1 MRIQVR
7 DSETF
12 VATGGKPFNPELPTV
27 VLLHGSGLDHRCW
40 ALQARWFAFHGYS
53 VFAPDFP
60 GHSLSAGEP
69 LISIEA
75 MADWLIEALQ
85 AAGVQKL
92 HLVGHS
98 QGFLVALEAAAKL
111 QDKLLSV
118 TAIGTA
124 AAIPVNPALID
135 TAKANPLQAADLM
148 LQWGFGQA
156 TQMGYSAV
164 PGVQPIAVGR
174 QIMAANPLAEDLQA
188 CNDYQQGAARAA
200 EISCPARVI
209 LAGQDRMTP
218 FKTGAQLAEQL
229 GTSAVR
235 IEAGHM
241 LPIEAPKQCLDAMK
255 TFFAGLSATA
265 GVN

>member
-1 MRIQVR
+1 MRISVNQQ
-7 DSETF
+7 DTF
-12 VATGGKPFNPELPTV
+12 IATGGKPFNPELPCV

-69 LISIEA
+69 LTSIEA
-75 MADWLIEALQ
+75 MADWLIDALEAAEVKQ
-85 AAGVQKL
+85 L

-98 QGFLVALEAAAKL
+98 QGFLVALEAASRLKGR
-111 QDKLLSV
+111 LLSI

-124 AAIPVNPALID
+124 CAIPVNPALID
-135 TAKANPLQAADLM
+135 TAREAPMKAADMM

-188 CNDYQQGAARAA
+188 CNDYSQGAEKAA
-200 EISCPARVI
+200 DIKCPALVI
-209 LAGQDRMTP
+209 LASQDRMTP
-218 FKTGAQLAEQL
+218 YKTGAELAGL
-229 GTSAVR
+229 LNTSPIR

-241 LPIEAPKQCLDAMK
+241 LPIEAPKTCLDAMK
-255 TFFAGLSATA
+255 QFFTSL
-265 GVN
+265 

>member
-1 MRIQVR
+1 MRITVNQQDV
-7 DSETF
+7 F
-12 VATGGKPFNPELPTV
+12 IATGGKDFNPELPCV
-27 VLLHGSGLDHRCW
+27 VFLHGSGLDHRCW

-69 LISIEA
+69 LTSIEA
-75 MADWLIEALQ
+75 MADWLIDALD
-85 AAGVQKL
+85 AAGVDQL

-98 QGFLVALEAAAKL
+98 QGFLVALEAAARL
-111 QDKLLSV
+111 QSKLLSL

-124 AAIPVNPALID
+124 AAIPVNPALIE
-135 TAKANPLQAADLM
+135 TAKEAPMKAADMM

-188 CNDYQQGAARAA
+188 CNDYTQGTVRAA
-200 EISCPARVI
+200 DIMCPTQVI

-218 FKTGAQLAEQL
+218 YKTGLELAKLLNTE
-229 GTSAVR
+229 AIR
-235 IEAGHM
+235 IESGHM
-241 LPIEAPKQCLDAMK
+241 LPIEAPKACLDAMK
-255 TFFAGLSATA
+255 QFFTRL
-265 GVN
+265 

>member
-1 MRIQVR
+1 MRISVNQQDV
-7 DSETF
+7 F
-12 VATGGKPFNPELPTV
+12 IATGGKPFNPEQPCV
-27 VLLHGSGLDHRCW
+27 VFLHGSGLDHRCW

-60 GHSLSAGEP
+60 GHSLSGGEP
-69 LISIEA
+69 LTSIEA
-75 MADWLIEALQ
+75 MAAWLIDALE
-85 AAGVQKL
+85 AAGVERL

-111 QDKLLSV
+111 KNRLLSL

-124 AAIPVNPALID
+124 AAIPVNPTLID
-135 TAKANPLQAADLM
+135 TAREAPMKAADMM

-188 CNDYQQGAARAA
+188 CNDYSQGAARATD
-200 EISCPARVI
+200 IDCPTLVI
-209 LAGQDRMTP
+209 LASQDRMTP
-218 FKTGAQLAEQL
+218 YRTGTELAKSL
-229 GTSAVR
+229 NAAPVR

-241 LPIEAPKQCLDAMK
+241 LPIEAPKACLDAMK
-255 TFFAGLSATA
+255 QFFTSL
-265 GVN
+265 

>member
-1 MRIQVR
+1 MRITVNQQ
-7 DSETF
+7 DAF
-12 VATGGKPFNPELPTV
+12 VATGGKPFNPELPCV

-60 GHSLSAGEP
+60 GHSLSGGEP
-69 LISIEA
+69 LTSIEA
-75 MADWLIEALQ
+75 MADWLLDALE
-85 AAGVQKL
+85 AAGVEQL

-98 QGFLVALEAAAKL
+98 QGFLVALEAAARLGNRL
-111 QDKLLSV
+111 QSL

-135 TAKANPLQAADLM
+135 TAREAPLKAADMM
-148 LQWGFGQA
+148 LLWGFGQP

-188 CNDYQQGAARAA
+188 CNDYTQGAERAQD
-200 EISCPARVI
+200 ITCPSLVI
-209 LAGQDRMTP
+209 LAAQDRMTP
-218 FKTGAQLAEQL
+218 FKFGSELAKQLN
-229 GTSAVR
+229 TSPVR

-241 LPIEAPKQCLDAMK
+241 LPIEAPKACLDAMK
-255 TFFAGLSATA
+255 QFFTSLPQA
-265 GVN
+265 N